1 MACFLAME
9 ASKVLS
15 YLIMIR
21 HVYVKGGKTL
31 EGIFFFVTS
40 SSNDRKS
47 VLVIFW
53 SIFWKIGQNEI
64 LPPIA
69 IT

>member
-1 MACFLAME
+1 ME
-9 ASKVLS
+9 ASKVLL
-15 YLIMIR
+15 YLIMIDA
-21 HVYVKGGKTL
+21 YVKGGKTL

-53 SIFWKIGQNEI
+53 SVFWKIGQNEI